1 MNESMLHSLMRLFAI
16 MVSINRE
23 VVHLLARNFVETF
36 LLQEFNPR
44 LAEKYLAIFDE
55 YTDELDQY
63 QKGRKNKKI
72 SAWSVKMLGICNQ
85 IVEELHIRHRFIIL
99 LSLIRFSKYFSNAS
113 SYTAGFTDTLEDAV
127 RTVASGLLITEEE
140 YENCTAFIVEKFYN
154 VPNPERILI
163 IMDDP
168 EYMAGEIRHL
178 QKDNL
183 TGQIYVLKIQR
194 ADIYLFQYVGSA
206 RLHNNGKY
214 IFPRHVYILPKGSA
228 IRGEGITPIYYSDI
242 VSGFIRYTDGYAVD
256 FLARD
261 IEFRFKNSV
270 NGIHRFSFHGKGGQ
284 LVGVI
289 GGSGAGK
296 STLLKVLN
304 GSLELDHG
312 DIFINGH
319 HLIHDAE
326 EVEGMI
332 GYIPQDDLLIEELTV
347 YQNLWFNAKLC
358 LDGHSQE
365 EIKEAV
371 TNLLNELDLFE
382 ARNLKVGSP
391 LNKFISGGQRKR
403 LNIALE
409 LIREPQILFVDE
421 PTSGLSSTDSENVIA
436 LLKEQA
442 MSGRLVL
449 ANIHQPSSDLFKQFD
464 HLLVLDRG
472 GYPVYSGNPIEG
484 ISYFKMLAERVD
496 AGENECPTCG
506 NTNPEE
512 ILQVIEARNVN
523 EFGEFT
529 SQRKTPPDKWYRL
542 YREKIESALKF
553 ETRESW
559 VPYNKF
565 MIPGAFRQFLIFFH
579 RNLLSKLAD
588 RQFMSI
594 ALFVAPLLAVILG
607 FFSKYVSGD
616 ESDPHRYIFSQNENL
631 PAYLFMSVIV
641 ALFLGLIIAA
651 EEIIKDRRIQERES
665 FLNLNRSSYLLS
677 KISFLFILSG
687 IQMFFFV
694 IIGNMIMEIKGLT
707 ISYWLVLFSTA
718 CFANLLGLNISDG
731 LKSVVAIYVIVPF
744 LLVPQILLAG
754 VIVKF
759 DKLYYKFA
767 SYNTVPITG
776 DLMASRW
783 AYEALVVNQFVN
795 NRYQKD
801 FYEHEMLE
809 SNITYDMQFLIPAL
823 IQEIQDANESL
834 RTKSVDSGLSKR
846 LHTIRSG
853 FSSIFLT
860 KSYTGLDDLYP
871 DNFTTVAGEKAIRW
885 LRKYQTALSLQRE
898 RLSAEKDALLD
909 SLRIAAGGLAEYTDL
924 KRSYYNDQL
933 ANLVLNR
940 TELHKIVK
948 KDDELIRKMEPV
960 YMYPLRRNGRAH
972 FLASLK
978 RIGNRYIK
986 TLPFNI
992 TVIWIMSLVLYL
1004 LLRYSVLRKTLIFV
1018 GEFRQRN

>member
-1 MNESMLHSLMRLFAI
+1 MNESMLNSLMRLFAI

-23 VVHLLARNFVETF
+23 VVHILARNFVESF
-36 LLQEFNPR
+36 LIQEFNPR
-44 LAEKYLAIFDE
+44 LAERYLAVFEE
-55 YTDELDQY
+55 YSIELDRY
-63 QKGRKNKKI
+63 EKGRKNKKI
-72 SAWSVKMLGICNQ
+72 SAWSVKILSICQQ
-85 IVEELHIRHRFIIL
+85 IVEELHIRHRFMIL
-99 LSLIRFSKYFSNAS
+99 LSLIRFSKYFSEAS
-113 SYTAGFTDTLEDAV
+113 SSASGFTDTLEDAV
-127 RTVASGLLITEEE
+127 RTVADGLAISDEE
-140 YENCTAFIVEKFYN
+140 YENCKAFIVEKFYN
-154 VPNPERILI
+154 VPNPERLLI
-163 IMDDP
+163 VMDDP

-178 QKDNL
+178 QKDHL

-194 ADIYLFQYVGSA
+194 ADIYLFQYVGKA

-214 IFPRHVYILPKGSA
+214 VFPRYVYILPKGSA
-228 IRGEGITPIYYSDI
+228 IRGEEITPIYYSDI
-242 VSGFIRYTDGYAVD
+242 VSGFIRYTDGHAVD

-261 IEFRFKNSV
+261 IEFHFRNSD

-296 STLLKVLN
+296 STLLKLLN
-304 GSLELDHG
+304 GSLKLDHG
-312 DIFINGH
+312 EIFINGH
-319 HLIHDAE
+319 HLTHDAE
-326 EVEGMI
+326 ELEGMI

-347 YQNLWFNAKLC
+347 YQNLWFNARLC
-358 LDGHSQE
+358 LDGHLHE
-365 EIKEAV
+365 EIEVAV
-371 TNLLNELDLFE
+371 KNLLNDLDLFE

-421 PTSGLSSTDSENVIA
+421 PTSGLSSTDSENVVA

-442 MSGRLVL
+442 MSGKLVM

-464 HLLVLDRG
+464 QLLVLDRG
-472 GYPVYSGNPIEG
+472 GYPVYSGNPLEG
-484 ISYFKMLAERVD
+484 ISYFKKLADRVD
-496 AGENECPTCG
+496 AEENECPTCG
-506 NTNPEE
+506 NTNPDE
-512 ILQVIEARNVN
+512 ILKVIEERNVN

-529 SQRKTPPDKWYRL
+529 SRRKTPPAKWYRL
-542 YREKIESALKF
+542 YKERILSGLKF
-553 ETRESW
+553 ETRERW

-565 MIPGAFRQFLIFFH
+565 MIPGAFRQFLIYFH

-594 ALFVAPLLAVILG
+594 SLFVAPLLAVILG

-631 PAYLFMSVIV
+631 PAYIFMSVIV

-651 EEIIKDRRIQERES
+651 EEIIKDRQIQERET
-665 FLNLNRSSYLLS
+665 FLNLNRTSYLLS
-677 KISFLFILSG
+677 KISLLFILSG

-707 ISYWLVLFSTA
+707 FSYWLVLFSTS

-759 DKLYYKFA
+759 DKLHYKFA
-767 SYNTVPITG
+767 SNNTVPITG

-783 AYEALVVNQFVN
+783 AYEALAVNQFVN
-795 NRYQKD
+795 NRYQRD
-801 FYEHEMLE
+801 FYEQEMLE
-809 SNITYDMQFLIPAL
+809 SNVTYDMQFLIPTL
-823 IQEIQDANESL
+823 IQEIQDANDIL
-834 RTKSVDSGLSKR
+834 RTDPGDPELSYR

-860 KSYTGLDDLYP
+860 GRYPGFNNLRP
-871 DNFTTVAGEKAIRW
+871 DNFSTDAGEDAIRW
-885 LRKYQTALSLQRE
+885 LRKYQTVLSSKRE
-898 RLSAEKDALLD
+898 RLSLEKDALLD
-909 SLRIAAGGLAEYTDL
+909 SLIISAGGLDEFMNF

-940 TELHKIVK
+940 NEFHKIVK
-948 KDDELIRKMEPV
+948 KEDELLRKMEPV
-960 YMYPLRRNGRAH
+960 YMYPLPKNGRAH
-972 FLASLK
+972 FLASMK
-978 RIGNRYIK
+978 RIGNRYMN

-992 TVIWIMSLVLYL
+992 MAIWIMSLAFYL
-1004 LLRYSVLRKTLIFV
+1004 LLRYSVLKKTLVFL
-1018 GEFRQRN
+1018 GELQHRK